1 LATGMETIIHAPV
14 ATPLSEERLAAVMT
28 GRNLGF
34 PVRYFPEID
43 STNLQAWRLAGE
55 GAPEGTA
62 VVADTQIRG
71 RGRLNRS
78 WISPPGANIYASVVL
93 RPRIEP
99 AAAPQLTLTAGV
111 AVAELLS
118 GRIPDGVKIKWPN
131 DILIAGKKVCGILT
145 EMKST
150 AAAVDFVILGIG
162 INVNMNREDFE
173 PSLQDTATSL
183 KIAAGA
189 SFDRLKVISALFS
202 CLEKWYRVFLDRG
215 FQGVREAWLRHADI
229 VGRPIRT
236 VFKEDAQTGV
246 VTGIDTDGTLLMK
259 DTEGIVR
266 RVIAGD
272 VHLLKE

>member
-1 LATGMETIIHAPV
+1 METIIHAPV

-131 DILIAGKKVCGILT
+131 DILIAGKKVCGILS
-145 EMKST
+145 EMRAT
-150 AAAVDFVILGIG
+150 AAAIDFIILGIG
-162 INVNMNREDFE
+162 INVNMDREDFE
-173 PSLQDTATSL
+173 PSLQETATSL

-202 CLEKWYRVFLDRG
+202 CLEKWYWIFLARG
-215 FQGVREAWLRHADI
+215 FPGVREAWLRHADI
-229 VGRPIRT
+229 VGRPIRV
-236 VFKEDAQTGV
+236 VFKKDAQTGV
-246 VTGIDTDGTLLMK
+246 VTGIDADGTLVMK